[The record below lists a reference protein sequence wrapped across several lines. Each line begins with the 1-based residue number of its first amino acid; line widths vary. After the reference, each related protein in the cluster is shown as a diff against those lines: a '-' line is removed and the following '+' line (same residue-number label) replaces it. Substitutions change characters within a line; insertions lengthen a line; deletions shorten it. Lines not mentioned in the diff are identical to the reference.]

1 MQTLGIVLAAL
12 AAVVLVAALRQP
24 LEHVIRA
31 VVELPIRA
39 LTAGRGAV
47 TAARV
52 HIQDTATRSR
62 AALGYGSTA
71 EAPGSAWDVT
81 APLVYL
87 VLLAVILYGDVVLAS
102 LRFGALLGIPVDG
115 LPIEG
120 SLLDLLTGLLFLAVI
135 ATYGC
140 VLLDVARITP
150 LRRPYGLVDGRARTV
165 VTGTAVA
172 GTALSLLA
180 AALFFLWGQYAIF
193 GAPSPDVATLFVA
206 VFAVLLVGASIF
218 AAGGALGAVTA
229 LWVLLCALAAT
240 ILGVVGAL
248 LDLVIVVLDGLRG
261 IVTALIRLLARPG
274 TVLWNWL
281 VALPALRSLRLS
293 PLSVPEPAPPSQPQ
307 DQLELAA
314 GP

>member
-39 LTAGRGAV
+39 LTAGRGAA

-71 EAPGSAWDVT
+71 EARGSAWDVT

-87 VLLAVILYGDVVLAS
+87 VLLAVILYGDIVLAS

-120 SLLDLLTGLLFLAVI
+120 SLLDLLTGLLFLQSLRPTGASCWTSQGSPRCAVH
-135 ATYGC
+135 TGSS
-140 VLLDVARITP
+140 ITEP
-150 LRRPYGLVDGRARTV
+150 AQRSRASPPPGRPCRCLRRRCSSCGGNTPSSARRARTSRRCSSRSSPCCSSGRASSPRV
-165 VTGTAVA
+165 
-172 GTALSLLA
+172 
-180 AALFFLWGQYAIF
+180 
-193 GAPSPDVATLFVA
+193 APS
-206 VFAVLLVGASIF
+206 
-218 AAGGALGAVTA
+218 
-229 LWVLLCALAAT
+229 
-240 ILGVVGAL
+240 
-248 LDLVIVVLDGLRG
+248 
-261 IVTALIRLLARPG
+261 
-274 TVLWNWL
+274 
-281 VALPALRSLRLS
+281 
-293 PLSVPEPAPPSQPQ
+293 AP
-307 DQLELAA
+307 
-314 GP
+314 